1 MGSEEAEEPGHRE
14 QRAVSSKIQP
24 DLGSFVR
31 VLDVLVLVCP
41 RAAPAMWCGRAGRGA
56 VSSLQPGD

>member
-31 VLDVLVLVCP
+31 VLDVLVPVLPPPCG
-41 RAAPAMWCGRAGRGA
+41 AAGRAGRSQQSA
-56 VSSLQPGD
+56 AW